1 MANEVEVRYLKDKE
15 GSTFIPVAHA
25 DYIIGLP
32 EGLNYRITQ
41 LENDNYYLS
50 NRVYELAQ
58 RIEKLEK
65 GDDNVLY

>member
-1 MANEVEVRYLKDKE
+1 MASEVEVRYLKDKE
-15 GSTFIPVAHA
+15 GNTFIPVTHV

-32 EGLNYRITQ
+32 EGLNDRVIE

-58 RIEKLEK
+58 KIERLEK
-65 GDDNVLY
+65 GDGNVLS